1 MRTSDEFVDVHCHVF
16 TPDSFLGLIGKLA
29 RLDLIDYEV
38 AAFHPTERD
47 TFEFYVSLRL
57 LDVSAGREQLKTSQL
72 ASADPKRARSLP
84 RTQQPRGA
92 QPALVRMEVSELE
105 ERLLKAKRRSLARV
119 RALLK
124 RRN

>member
-1 MRTSDEFVDVHCHVF
+1 MIE
-16 TPDSFLGLIGKLA
+16 KLA

-57 LDVSAGREQLKTSQL
+57 LDVSAGREPVKASQL
-72 ASADPKRARSLP
+72 ASADPERARSLP

-92 QPALVRMEVSELE
+92 QPALVRMDVSELE
-105 ERLLKAKRRSLARV
+105 ERLLKVKRRSLARV
-119 RALLK
+119 RALMK
-124 RRN
+124 RRS